1 MALGISAAFIG
12 FNKKMLKNIS
22 NNGSIFFE
30 LIVMIYSSTFI
41 KNFEYI
47 LLWIKITKNQFTNNE
62 LFIMITL

>member
-1 MALGISAAFIG
+1 MVLGISAAFIG

-41 KNFEYI
+41 KKFEYI
-47 LLWIKITKNQFTNNE
+47 LLWTKITKNQFTNNE